1 MSVLPYK
8 VTKKSRYHQIFSPIF
23 FSQKHRPDTK
33 KRKPRLTSVSLFSSL
48 GNRSETPDLTLDDCP
63 KAMISDYRFFPLP
76 KISAWVPVR

>member
-8 VTKKSRYHQIFSPIF
+8 VTKKSRYYQIFSPIF

-48 GNRSETPDLTLDDCP
+48 GTGTHTQVPDPMT
-63 KAMISDYRFFPLP
+63 IFDYMTNLNG
-76 KISAWVPVR
+76 